1 MSCKKQNPAEKVLEI
16 INRIYHNGMT
26 TTSGGNIST
35 IDEEGNIYITPSGVD
50 KGTLTIDDIMKVTPS
65 GEQIG
70 KHKPSC
76 ELPFH
81 SKVYKLRPDI
91 KAIVHAHA
99 PAIVAFAVTRTIPNT
114 KITSHI
120 KNICGNIYTSTYALP
135 GSLKLGDIISKEFEK
150 GYDLIMMD
158 NHGAVVGSKDLDT
171 AFSLYET
178 LDFAA
183 RMQINAISI
192 GGNISE
198 SNLELKNPVFEE
210 FVSDKYSEEEYNLRT
225 EICKMA
231 SRSYDLRIMNST
243 TGTISQRLSENSF
256 LITPYGGDRKKL
268 QPDDIVKIENGKAE
282 QGKIPSRAAKLHEF
296 LYNIKPYM
304 NSIFMAQPPNIMGFV
319 LTGKDFDSRLIPES
333 YIMLR
338 DVKRV
343 PSESL
348 VDYDKLAAV
357 FGKEVPVVLIEG
369 ECVITAG
376 KSLIQAFDRLEVLE
390 YSANSV
396 ISSLKMGNINSISD
410 EEVEEINGSFKGW

>member
-1 MSCKKQNPAEKVLEI
+1 
-16 INRIYHNGMT
+16 
-26 TTSGGNIST
+26 
-35 IDEEGNIYITPSGVD
+35 
-50 KGTLTIDDIMKVTPS
+50 MKVTPS

-99 PAIVAFAVTRTIPNT
+99 PALVAFAVTRTIPNT

-120 KNICGNIYTSTYALP
+120 KNLCGNIYTSAYALP
-135 GSLKLGDIISKEFEK
+135 GSLKLGDIISKEFAK

-158 NHGAVVGSKDLDT
+158 NHGAVVGAKDLDT

-210 FVSDKYSEEEYNLRT
+210 FVSDKYSEEEYNLRA

-256 LITPYGGDRKKL
+256 LITPYSGDRKKL

-296 LYNIKPYM
+296 LYNTKPYM
-304 NSIFMAQPPNIMGFV
+304 NSIFMAQPPNIMGFA

-357 FGKEVPVVLIEG
+357 FGKEVPVVLIDG